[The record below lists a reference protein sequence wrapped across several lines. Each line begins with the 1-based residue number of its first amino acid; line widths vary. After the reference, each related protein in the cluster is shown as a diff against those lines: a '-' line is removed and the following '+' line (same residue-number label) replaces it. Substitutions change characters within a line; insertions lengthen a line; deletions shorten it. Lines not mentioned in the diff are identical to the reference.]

1 MALTWKPITKYGK
14 ITAQGFAQGRSYVN
28 LITTDGT
35 ASNPFYFVTHFAI
48 GTNELN
54 TSEAPVTLHPRIF
67 LRMGQGSNYGSGGGG
82 YDMIF
87 DYGNDQTYNSQVSA
101 LYSRSVHTYQD
112 NSSLMRTLISR
123 ENAFF
128 LSGPNNYI
136 KFAMHHEVSGRVFS
150 YVFSY
155 VECLASSNITYNGDW
170 TF

>member
-14 ITAQGFAQGRSYVN
+14 ITAQGYAQGRSYVN
-28 LITTDGT
+28 LLTTSGT
-35 ASNPFYFVTHFAI
+35 ATDPFYFITHFAI
-48 GTNELN
+48 GTNELGTSTVPVNN
-54 TSEAPVTLHPRIF
+54 TPRIF
-67 LRMGQGSNYGSGGGG
+67 LRMGQGSNYGSSGGG

-87 DYGNDQTYNSQVSA
+87 DYGNDQTYNAA
-101 LYSRSVHTYQD
+101 LATLYNRSVHTYTD
-112 NSSLMRTLISR
+112 DSSLMRSLITR

-136 KFAMHHEVSGRVFS
+136 KFAMHHATAGTVFS

-155 VECLASSNITYNGDW
+155 VECLSSSNITYTGDF